1 MADNES
7 TSSAPRVVE
16 LPPLPA
22 DAVPIVPM
30 RNAVLFPGIVLPV
43 TLGREESIA
52 AAQEAVRTGRKIGL
66 LLQRDSSIE
75 KPSARDLYEIGVLA
89 SVVRYVTSPDG
100 THHLVCQGESR
111 FRLLQVVRET
121 PFLAARVESLPEPA
135 TTGPEI
141 EARTGILKQ
150 RAIEALSLLPQV
162 PAELARTIQGIE
174 SPGQLADLIVSFM
187 DVKAAD
193 KQDMLQTLDLQERLD
208 KVLKLLAHRV
218 EVLKITRDISE
229 QTQAALG
236 ERQRE
241 AVLREQLHQLQKELG
256 DEDDSDT
263 DVKELEDAI
272 GAAGMPAEVEEH
284 ARKELKRLQRMN
296 EASPEFGMVRTYL
309 DWLVALP
316 WGKADVEDIDIERA
330 RRVLD
335 EDHYGL
341 EKVKRRILEYLAVRK
356 LNPQGRSPILCFVG
370 PPGVGKTSLGQS
382 IARALGLKFVRASLG
397 GVHDEAE
404 IRGHRRT
411 YIGALPGNIIQG
423 LRKAG
428 TRNPVFM
435 LDEIDKLSSS
445 FHGDPASALLEVL
458 DPEQNGTF
466 RDNYIA
472 QPFDLSKVL
481 FIATANVLETIPGP
495 LRDRMEIIQLTGYTD
510 EEKLQIAKRYL
521 VQRQLKANG
530 LEAPATNGLEA
541 PAGNAVEA
549 PAGNGAEGAQGAAPA
564 APRVTVT
571 DEAISRVIHEYTRES
586 GVRNLEREIG
596 ALVRNAAMRIAEGKV
611 TTVHFDAADVP
622 SVLGPSRFENEVAQ
636 RTTVPGVAT
645 GLAWT
650 PVGGDILF
658 VESARMPG
666 SGKLILTGQLGDV
679 MKESAQAAL
688 SLVKAQATELGIDP
702 KLFDNSD
709 IHVHVPAGA
718 IPKDGP
724 SAGVAMFVSLASLL
738 RGRPVRPD
746 VAMTGEIS
754 LRGLVLPVGGIK
766 EKTIA
771 AARAGIRK
779 VILPARNR
787 RDLEDIPQSA
797 RSALE
802 FVWVERVSEALEVA
816 LGESVAPQ
824 QQRASNAA
832 AAA

>member
-1 MADNES
+1 MTDTDQTPA
-7 TSSAPRVVE
+7 TSRIE

-22 DAVPIVPM
+22 DAVPLVAV
-30 RNAVLFPGIVLPV
+30 RNVVLFPGIVLPI

-52 AAQEAVRTGRKIGL
+52 AAQEAVRTGRKVGL
-66 LLQRDSSIE
+66 LLQRDPALE
-75 KPSARDLYEIGVLA
+75 KPEVTDLYDLGVLA
-89 SVVRYVTSPDG
+89 TVVRYVTAPDG
-100 THHLVCQGESR
+100 AHHLVCQGESR
-111 FRLLQVVRET
+111 FRLLQVVRQT
-121 PFLAARVESLPEPA
+121 PFLAARIETLPEPQEKSA
-135 TTGPEI
+135 DI
-141 EARTGILKQ
+141 EARMDFLKQ
-150 RAIEALSLLPQV
+150 RAVEALSLLPQV
-162 PAELARTIQGIE
+162 PAELARTIRGID

-187 DVKAAD
+187 DVKSEE
-193 KQDMLQTLDLQERLD
+193 KQDLLATLDLKERLD
-208 KVLKLLAHRV
+208 KVVKLLAHRV
-218 EVLKITRDISE
+218 EVLKITRDIKE

-256 DEDDSDT
+256 EGAGGSDDIAALD
-263 DVKELEDAI
+263 KAI
-272 GAAGMPAEVEEH
+272 TEAHMPAEAEEH
-284 ARKELKRLQRMN
+284 ARKELKRLERMS
-296 EASPEFGMVRTYL
+296 EASPEYGMMRTYL
-309 DWLVALP
+309 DLLVALP
-316 WGKADVEDIDIERA
+316 WSKADAEDIDIERA

-356 LNPQGRSPILCFVG
+356 LNPEGRSPILCFVG

-382 IARALGLKFVRASLG
+382 VARALGLKFVRASLG

-411 YIGALPGNIIQG
+411 YVGALPGNIIQG

-435 LDEIDKLSSS
+435 LDEIDKLNAS
-445 FHGDPASALLEVL
+445 FQGDPASALLEVL
-458 DPEQNGTF
+458 DPEQNSTF
-466 RDNYIA
+466 RDNYLGL
-472 QPFDLSKVL
+472 PFDLSHVL

-495 LRDRMEIIQLTGYTD
+495 LRDRMEIIELTGYTE
-510 EEKLQIAKRYL
+510 EEKLEIAKRYL
-521 VQRQLKANG
+521 VARQLKANG
-530 LEAPATNGLEA
+530 LKPSQVSLADA
-541 PAGNAVEA
+541 
-549 PAGNGAEGAQGAAPA
+549 
-564 APRVTVT
+564 
-571 DEAISRVIHEYTRES
+571 AISRVIREYTRES
-586 GVRNLEREIG
+586 GCRNLERQIG
-596 ALVRNAAMRIAEGKV
+596 ALLRRAAMRIAEGKV
-611 TTVHFDAADVP
+611 ESVRFEADDVAE
-622 SVLGPSRFENEVAQ
+622 VLGATRFENEVAQ
-636 RTTVPGVAT
+636 RTSVPGVAT

-688 SLVKAQATELGIDP
+688 SLVKAQAAELGIDP
-702 KLFDNSD
+702 KLFDQSD

-738 RGRPVRPD
+738 KRRAVRPD

-779 VILPARNR
+779 IILPARNR

-797 RSALE
+797 RAVLE
-802 FVWVERVSEALEVA
+802 LVWVERVSEALEVA
-816 LGESVAPQ
+816 L
-824 QQRASNAA
+824 AA
-832 AAA
+832 ATDGQKPPARQSETDKVEKSAA

>member
-1 MADNES
+1 MADNEES
-7 TSSAPRVVE
+7 PTTARIE

-22 DAVPIVPM
+22 DAVPIVAL
-30 RNAVLFPGIVLPV
+30 RNVVLFPGIVLPV

-52 AAQEAVRTGRKIGL
+52 AAQEAVRTGRKVGL
-66 LLQRDSSIE
+66 LLQRDPALE
-75 KPSARDLYEIGVLA
+75 KPAPTDLYEFGVLA
-89 SVVRYVTSPDG
+89 TVVRYVTAPDG
-100 THHLVCQGESR
+100 AHHLVCQGESR
-111 FRLLQVVRET
+111 FRRRQIVRES
-121 PFLAARVESLPEPA
+121 PYLAARIEAIPEPQA
-135 TTGPEI
+135 HGADI
-141 EARTGILKQ
+141 EARMDFLKQ
-150 RAIEALSLLPQV
+150 RAVEALSLLPQV
-162 PAELARTIQGIE
+162 PAELTRTIMAID

-187 DVKAAD
+187 DVKPEE
-193 KQDMLQTLDLQERLD
+193 KQDLLETVDLKARLD
-208 KVLKLLAHRV
+208 KVMKLLAHRV
-218 EVLKITRDISE
+218 EVLKITRDITE

-256 DEDDSDT
+256 EGEGGGGDAA
-263 DVKELEDAI
+263 ELDKAI
-272 GAAGMPAEVEEH
+272 AAAHMPAEAEEQ
-284 ARKELKRLQRMN
+284 ARKELKRLERMS
-296 EASPEFGMVRTYL
+296 EASPEYGMLRSYL
-309 DWLVALP
+309 DWMVQLP
-316 WGKADVEDIDIERA
+316 WNKTDNEDIDIERA

-335 EDHYGL
+335 EDHFGL

-356 LNPQGRSPILCFVG
+356 LNPEGRSPILCFVG

-382 IARALGLKFVRASLG
+382 VARALGLKFVRASLG

-411 YIGALPGNIIQG
+411 YVGALPGNIVQG

-428 TRNPVFM
+428 THNPVFM
-435 LDEIDKLSSS
+435 LDEIDKLSAS
-445 FHGDPASALLEVL
+445 FHGDPSSALLEVL
-458 DPEQNGTF
+458 DPEQNSTF

-472 QPFDLSKVL
+472 QPFDLSRVL
-481 FIATANVLETIPGP
+481 FIATANVLETIAGP
-495 LRDRMEIIQLTGYTD
+495 LRDRMEIIQLTGYTA

-530 LEAPATNGLEA
+530 LSDS
-541 PAGNAVEA
+541 
-549 PAGNGAEGAQGAAPA
+549 Q
-564 APRVTVT
+564 VTVT
-571 DEAISRVIHEYTRES
+571 DAALSRVITEYTRES
-586 GVRNLEREIG
+586 GCRNLEREIG
-596 ALVRNAAMRIAEGKV
+596 GLLRNAAVRIAEGKEAQV
-611 TTVHFDAADVP
+611 AIDAADVP
-622 SVLGPSRFENEVAQ
+622 KILGPGRFENEVAQ
-636 RTTVPGVAT
+636 RTSVPGVAT

-688 SLVKAQATELGIDP
+688 SLVKAQAAELGIDP
-702 KLFDNSD
+702 KLFDQSD

-724 SAGVAMFVSLASLL
+724 SAGVAMFISLASLL
-738 RGRPVRPD
+738 KRRSVRPD

-802 FVWVERVSEALEVA
+802 LVWVESVSEALEVA
-816 LGESVAPQ
+816 LAAPTESQKP
-824 QQRASNAA
+824 AA
-832 AAA
+832 RPEEQFATV